1 MHRMKYLPWRSLFS
15 VSAIATLLIII
26 IEFTIGVAYSH
37 PAFQRTLN
45 LLFSPPL
52 GLLIPLAAS
61 VGLGAMAV
69 YFIER
74 FYPKLSINNGILW
87 SLILCLIVLVFFKS
101 LVFPAI
107 LIDADM
113 IQLVGIVVGVFWKG
127 RPYWRY

>member
-26 IEFTIGVAYSH
+26 IEFTIGFAYSH
-37 PAFQRTLN
+37 PTFQRTLN

-52 GLLIPLAAS
+52 GLLIPFTAS
-61 VGLGAMAV
+61 VGMGAMAV
-69 YFIER
+69 YLLER
-74 FYPKLSINNGILW
+74 FYPRLSINNGILW
-87 SLILCLIVLVFFKS
+87 SLILCLIVLVFLKS